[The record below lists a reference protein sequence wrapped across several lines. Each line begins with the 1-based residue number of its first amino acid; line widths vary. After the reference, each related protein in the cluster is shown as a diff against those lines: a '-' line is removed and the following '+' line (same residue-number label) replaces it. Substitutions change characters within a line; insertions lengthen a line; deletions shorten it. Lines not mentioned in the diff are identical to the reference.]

1 MWGKWNRNLFKQD
14 ILLEQDKM
22 AKAQEIKKYW
32 VAVQATPE
40 FNNAEIGEVPYTE
53 VKTLPGRVLKTN
65 LYLLTNDGRKQNS
78 EISFKITDSDG
89 KLAHTQITGYK
100 ILNAYIKKVMR
111 SGKDKVDDSFVCET
125 KDKVKIKVKPF
136 FITKNKT
143 NKLILSKLRL
153 SVRSNFAEYAKQ
165 NEFNKII
172 KDLVVNFIQK
182 ELKMELK
189 KIYPLTLFE
198 IRELVRE
205 REKVKAQ

>member
-1 MWGKWNRNLFKQD
+1 
-14 ILLEQDKM
+14 M

-32 VAVQATPE
+32 TTVLATPE
-40 FNNAEIGEVPYTE
+40 FNNAEIGEVTYSD

-65 LYLLTNDGRKQNS
+65 LYLLINDSRKQNS
-78 EISFKITDSDG
+78 EIAFKITSSDG
-89 KLAHTQITGYK
+89 KISKTEIYGYK

-111 SGKDKVDDSFVCET
+111 SGRDKVDDSFICET
-125 KDKVKIKVKPF
+125 KDKIKIKAKPF

-153 SVRSNFAEYAKQ
+153 SARKNFAEYARQ

-172 KDLVVNFIQK
+172 KDLVTNFIQK

-189 KIYPLTLFE
+189 KIYPLNLFE
-198 IRELVRE
+198 IRELYRE
-205 REKVKAQ
+205 REPVKA

>member
-1 MWGKWNRNLFKQD
+1 
-14 ILLEQDKM
+14 M

-32 VAVQATPE
+32 TSVYATPE
-40 FNNAEIGEVPYTE
+40 FNNAEIGEIPYSE
-53 VKTLPGRVLKTN
+53 VKTLPGRVLRSN
-65 LYLLTNDGRKQNS
+65 LYLLTNDSRKQNS
-78 EISFKITDSDG
+78 EIAFKIIDSDG
-89 KLAHTQITGYK
+89 KTSHTQIQSYK
-100 ILNAYIKKVMR
+100 ILNAHIKKVMR
-111 SGKDKVDDSFVCET
+111 SGKDKVDDSFLCET
-125 KDKVKIKVKPF
+125 KDKIKIKVKPF

-153 SVRSNFAEYAKQ
+153 SVRDNFTEYAKQ

-172 KDLVVNFIQK
+172 NDLVVNFIQK

-205 REKVKAQ
+205 REKVKSQ